1 MQRLKIIGGKKLSGE
16 ISVHG
21 AKNAAL
27 PLLAA
32 CVLAKGETVL
42 HNCPRLSDSYAAL
55 RILSCLGCNC
65 KREEDT
71 AVINTDGLTGFDVP
85 DNLMREMRS
94 SIVFL
99 GAILGRC
106 GKCKL
111 SFPGGCELGPRPID
125 LHIKA
130 LRSLGA
136 VIKEEYGLLDCEV
149 SGRLRGNRI
158 SLSFPSVGATENIIL
173 AATTARGETVIE
185 NAAREPEITDLANFL
200 NKCGAKISGAGT
212 SKVVVA
218 GVDELYGCEYSVMP
232 DRIVACTYMS
242 AAAVTG
248 SELNIKKVN
257 FHDLTSVIP
266 IFEEMGCT
274 VFPFKDN
281 IYINAKKRLNAVKTI
296 RTMPY
301 PGFPTDAQAILM
313 TPLCKAAGT
322 SVIVENIF
330 ESRYRHVDELCRM
343 GAKIKTEG
351 RVAVV
356 DGVKTL
362 YGAGVMSTDLRGGA
376 ALVLAGLGAQGETV
390 IGNVKYIDRGYENI
404 ERDISSVGG
413 DIVRI

>member
-1 MQRLKIIGGKKLSGE
+1 MQRLKIIGGQKLSGE

-55 RILSCLGCNC
+55 RILSCLGCKC
-65 KREEDT
+65 KREGDT
-71 AVINTDGLTGFDVP
+71 AIINTDALTGFDVP
-85 DNLMREMRS
+85 DSLMREMRS

-136 VIKEEYGLLDCEV
+136 AIIEENGLMACEV
-149 SGRLRGNRI
+149 QRSRRGARI

-173 AATTARGETVIE
+173 AASTAKGQTIIE
-185 NAAREPEITDLANFL
+185 NAAREPEISDLAGFL
-200 NKCGAKISGAGT
+200 NKCGAKIHGAGT
-212 SKVVVA
+212 SKVVID
-218 GVDELYGCEYSVMP
+218 GVDELNGCEYSVMP

-248 SELNIKKVN
+248 GELNIKRVN
-257 FHDLTSVIP
+257 FRDLTSIIP
-266 IFEEMGCT
+266 VFEEMGCA

-281 IYINAKKRLNAVKTI
+281 IYISAKKSLTAVKTI

-313 TPLCKAAGT
+313 APLCKASGT

-351 RVAVV
+351 RVAVI

-362 YGAGVMSTDLRGGA
+362 YGATVFATDLRGGA
-376 ALVLAGLGAQGETV
+376 ALVLAGLGAQGETL

-404 ERDISSVGG
+404 ERELSSVGG
-413 DIVRI
+413 NVTRI